1 MGNIEKK
8 EIPNIINSSESLKKI
23 VEIVKN
29 NDEKLK
35 QNAIRSYLKR
45 KESINVA
52 NRIGSENDRKQRKL
66 V

>member
-35 QNAIRSYLKR
+35 QNDIRSYLKR